1 MIVFDADVVV
11 VATIAFV
18 VVVVVV
24 LVVVLVAP
32 LRDCIQLQ
40 SFLCS
45 QQVHF

>member
-11 VATIAFV
+11 VATIAF

-40 SFLCS
+40 SFLCW

>member
-18 VVVVVV
+18 VVVVV
-24 LVVVLVAP
+24 LIEVLVAP

-40 SFLCS
+40 SFLCR

>member
-18 VVVVVV
+18 VVVVV
-24 LVVVLVAP
+24 LIVVSMAP

-40 SFLCS
+40 SFHRR